1 MGNDGNRIIGRTPSW
16 MTRWGSTLLL
26 LIVLLFIIG
35 CYLIK
40 LPEIYVADV
49 ILSSDTPPTNLV
61 CRSSGLVDTLFVT
74 NGAQVLEGEVVA
86 VISST
91 ANYLDITRVKS
102 VIHNN
107 ASLYDIVSEVLL
119 LEEINLGDLQKDWLS
134 LVSVCSNY
142 MDNQSIAPQRR
153 RIESLRELLILSESN
168 YSNALRRRT
177 LLEEDYRLVKKS
189 FYRDSLLHQRHVMSD
204 EEYEQACRS
213 LLSKEIA
220 LADNES
226 LLLECQQ
233 EIANNKRLIQEA
245 TIEMENNELNFDNII
260 RQAVELLG
268 SQLSLWEEK
277 YLIVSPY
284 NGTISF
290 QSIWSKGQYVHSG
303 EVFAS
308 IVPGNEGNVRGIMHV
323 TSNGIGHV
331 KVGQVVNIKA
341 NGFPFIEYG
350 IVKGTIESFSSMPE
364 AYNNDIS
371 YVVYVSLPDGLKTSY
386 GKTLP
391 LVQRM
396 SGEAD
401 IVLYERR
408 IIDHFI
414 QPIKSLIVNH

>member
-142 MDNQSIAPQRR
+142 MDNQSIAPHRR

-168 YSNALRRRT
+168 YSNALRQRT
-177 LLEEDYRLVKKS
+177 L
-189 FYRDSLLHQRHVMSD
+189 
-204 EEYEQACRS
+204 
-213 LLSKEIA
+213 
-220 LADNES
+220 
-226 LLLECQQ
+226 
-233 EIANNKRLIQEA
+233 
-245 TIEMENNELNFDNII
+245 
-260 RQAVELLG
+260 
-268 SQLSLWEEK
+268 
-277 YLIVSPY
+277 
-284 NGTISF
+284 
-290 QSIWSKGQYVHSG
+290 
-303 EVFAS
+303 
-308 IVPGNEGNVRGIMHV
+308 
-323 TSNGIGHV
+323 
-331 KVGQVVNIKA
+331 
-341 NGFPFIEYG
+341 
-350 IVKGTIESFSSMPE
+350 
-364 AYNNDIS
+364 
-371 YVVYVSLPDGLKTSY
+371 
-386 GKTLP
+386 
-391 LVQRM
+391 
-396 SGEAD
+396 
-401 IVLYERR
+401 
-408 IIDHFI
+408 
-414 QPIKSLIVNH
+414 